1 MSSNTDNSYSNKEFN
16 VIPKA
21 NYFENDQNID
31 GQTPSNTP
39 SNKKGEKLQ
48 FDMSKFSNVYDKLN
62 KFQEESDDE
71 IEEDFQKNHSKFNKE
86 DYIDD

>member
-21 NYFENDQNID
+21 NYFENDQNVD

-48 FDMSKFSNVYDKLN
+48 FDMSKFNNVYDKLN

-71 IEEDFQKNHSKFNKE
+71 KEEDFHKNHSKFNK
-86 DYIDD
+86 DDSNDD